1 MSICNLF
8 KLKLVIDT
16 AKNVLYTERR
26 KGVIKV
32 FNTKMLEHLLIEKG
46 WDQRDLAN
54 AADVSEPTITRMKRG
69 ETFNSETLGKLAR
82 ALGCN
87 PIDLLDTKGY
97 PAPHL
102 VAPTFAGTFAFQR

>member
-1 MSICNLF
+1 M
-8 KLKLVIDT
+8 
-16 AKNVLYTERR
+16 LYTRLR
-26 KGVIKV
+26 KGVITV

-46 WDQRDLAN
+46 WDQRILARESGI
-54 AADVSEPTITRMKRG
+54 SEPTITRMKRG

-87 PIDLLDTKGY
+87 PIDLLDTRDY

-102 VAPTFAGTFAFQR
+102 VAPTLAGAFAQR